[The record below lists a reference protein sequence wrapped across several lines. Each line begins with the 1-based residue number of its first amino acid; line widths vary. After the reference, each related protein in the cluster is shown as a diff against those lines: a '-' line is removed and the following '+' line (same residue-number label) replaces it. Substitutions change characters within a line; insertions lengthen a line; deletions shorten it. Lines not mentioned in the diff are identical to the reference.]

1 MKMPYLE
8 SELILLV
15 KSPAMNPL
23 MTKIFFL
30 VNRRPEIGHLTVEN
44 RLYWPFYSSNKKIR

>member
-1 MKMPYLE
+1 MPYLE

-23 MTKIFFL
+23 MTKIFFW
-30 VNRRPEIGHLTVEN
+30 VRKRPEIGHLT
-44 RLYWPFYSSNKKIR
+44 R